1 MANLT
6 IRLPLGKTRSLASGT
21 LLGLGLC
28 ALLATAAVGVRAN
41 GDSPQEAGSRASP
54 GARLAKG
61 DQASEYWDLAA
72 TFDSGHRIFARFQ
85 VSNEGPG
92 NRTAYALGHILFPDG
107 RVVRFQNG
115 RLEGNWRISDDRLRL
130 KIGSSVL
137 DLHGPPYHFEVDKN
151 KKGIKFFLDYE
162 DTGPIRTWATA
173 PDGYHLD
180 LLTLGAPIGGT
191 LWVRD
196 VTDEPVS
203 VAGTVTVTHAWM
215 DDSEFELARL
225 RVEPYGM
232 ASKAGDSHIYALG
245 VERVKRPTRSWM
257 VIRTGRSWLE
267 TDGFE
272 LSRIGEDESS
282 EKGYPIPRSLS
293 LRGEDVR
300 GRVDLGSTILR
311 HDPLDVAPGPF
322 RWILSFS
329 TEPSQVWLESRYAIE
344 WLAEGEPIALEG
356 VGVSSFYYLN
366 PWK

>member
-1 MANLT
+1 MGSRA
-6 IRLPLGKTRSLASGT
+6 
-21 LLGLGLC
+21 LLGLGVL
-28 ALLATAAVGVRAN
+28 ALLGTAVVGVRAN
-41 GDSPQEAGSRASP
+41 GDGVQEARPKGSPA
-54 GARLAKG
+54 ARLARG
-61 DQASEYWDLAA
+61 DQASEYWELAA

-92 NRTAYALGHILFPDG
+92 DNTAYALGHILFPDG
-107 RVVRFQNG
+107 RVVPFQNG
-115 RLEGNWRISDDRLRL
+115 RLEGSWHISDDRLRL

-137 DLHGPPYHFEVDKN
+137 DLHGPPHHFEVDKN
-151 KKGIKFFLDYE
+151 KKGVKFFLDYE
-162 DTGPIRTWATA
+162 GTGPIRSWTTA

-180 LLTLGAPIGGT
+180 LLTLGGPIRGT

-196 VTDEPVS
+196 VTAEPVS
-203 VAGTVTVTHAWM
+203 IAGTVTVTHAWM

-232 ASKAGDSHIYALG
+232 AAKAGDSHFYALG
-245 VERVKRPTRSWM
+245 VKPKKGPTRSWM
-257 VIRTGRSWLE
+257 VIRTSESWLE

-300 GRVDLGSTILR
+300 GRVELGRTLLR
-311 HDPLDVAPGPF
+311 YDPLALAPGPF

-344 WLAEGEPIALEG
+344 WLADGDPITLEG
-356 VGVSSFYYLN
+356 TGVSSFYYLN